1 MHGNVIAA
9 ISTPPGK
16 GGVAVIR
23 MSGTGSFEIAKRVF
37 QPISKKEITDYPPRT
52 QIYGYILYSEEKID
66 DGMLTLFPAPRSY
79 TGEDT
84 VEISC
89 HGGVLITRT
98 VLEALFAAG
107 ATPAGPGE
115 FTERAFIGG
124 KLSLSEAEAIG
135 TLLEATSHE
144 QIRLSASP
152 ARAKLNEAVGAI
164 RDALVSLMS
173 SIYARIDYP
182 DEDLGEFTDG
192 ETLEK
197 LREVRNDLNRL
208 IDTYRTGRAINE
220 GISTVICGKPN
231 VGKSTL
237 YNLLVGEDAAIVTDV
252 AGTTRDILERTV
264 SLGRVTLR
272 ITDTAGV
279 HSGDDVD
286 KVEKIGIGRS
296 KDKIMSSDLILAVFD
311 LSREFDNADK
321 ELLDEIEKAPGYK
334 LCILNKYDIAAVK
347 NPHFDTSLLPKQLF
361 GETISISADK
371 DNIGTSETLSK
382 LINSLF
388 TDEKI
393 SCGQDAIVSSARQ
406 HASLLRARA
415 FIDTAIEA
423 YMSGLPSDA
432 ASSDIEMAIGAI
444 SELDG
449 RAVSETVVGDIFAKF
464 CVGK

>member
-1 MHGNVIAA
+1 MHGSIIAA

-23 MSGTGSFEIAKRVF
+23 VSGAGALEIADRVF
-37 QPISKKEITDYPPRT
+37 LPISGKRISEYPART
-52 QIYGYILYSEEKID
+52 QIYGYIIYNEEKID
-66 DGMLTLFPAPRSY
+66 DGMLTAFPAPRSY
-79 TGEDT
+79 TGEDV

-89 HGGVLITRT
+89 HGGILITRT

-107 ATPAGPGE
+107 AVPAEAGE
-115 FTERAFIGG
+115 FTRRAFING

-135 TLLEATSHE
+135 TLLEANSHE

-152 ARAKLNEAVGAI
+152 ARAKLVEAIGGI
-164 RDALVSLMS
+164 RGSLISLMS

-182 DEDLGEFTDG
+182 DEDLGELSDG
-192 ETLEK
+192 EILDTL
-197 LREVRNDLNRL
+197 LAIRQTLVRL
-208 IDTYRTGRAINE
+208 IDTYKTGRAINE

-252 AGTTRDILERTV
+252 AGTTRDILEKTV
-264 SLGRVTLR
+264 SIGRVTLR

-279 HSGDDVD
+279 RSGDEVGA
-286 KVEKIGIGRS
+286 VEKIGIGRS
-296 KDKIMSSDLILAVFD
+296 KDKISASELILAVFD
-311 LSREFDNADK
+311 LSRE
-321 ELLDEIEKAPGYK
+321 LDESDRELIDEISEAFGYK
-334 LCILNKYDIAAVK
+334 VCVLNKCDLVEGK
-347 NPHFDTSLLPKQLF
+347 EPRFDTSLLPDSVF
-361 GETISISADK
+361 SETVYISADK
-371 DNIGTSETLSK
+371 DNSGAIETLSA
-382 LINSLF
+382 LINRLF

-406 HASLLRARA
+406 HASLLRACS
-415 FIDTAIEA
+415 FIDTAIDA
-423 YMSGLPSDA
+423 YRLGLPADA

-449 RAVSETVVGDIFAKF
+449 RAVSDNIVSDIFSKF

>member
-23 MSGTGSFEIAKRVF
+23 MSGAGAIEIAERVF
-37 QPISKKEITDYPPRT
+37 LPVSKRKITDYPART
-52 QIYGYILYSEEKID
+52 QIYGYIIYNEEKID

-89 HGGVLITRT
+89 HGGMLVTRT
-98 VLEALFAAG
+98 VLEALFAVG
-107 ATPAGPGE
+107 ASPAEAGE
-115 FTERAFIGG
+115 FTQRAFVNG

-135 TLLEATSHE
+135 ALLEARSLE
-144 QIRLSASP
+144 QIKLSASP
-152 ARAKLNEAVGAI
+152 ARAKLCEAVDSI
-164 RDALVSLMS
+164 RRDMTSLMS

-182 DEDLGEFTDG
+182 DEDLGELTDG
-192 ETLEK
+192 ETVESLGAIRAK
-197 LREVRNDLNRL
+197 LKRL

-237 YNLLVGEDAAIVTDV
+237 YNLLIGEDAAIVTDV

-279 HSGDDVD
+279 RSGDELDT
-286 KVEKIGIGRS
+286 VEKIGIGRS
-296 KDKIMSSDLILAVFD
+296 KDRITSSELILAVFD
-311 LSREFDNADK
+311 LSRK
-321 ELLDEIEKAPGYK
+321 LDESDLELIDEIAKADGYK
-334 LCILNKYDIAAVK
+334 VCVLNKCDLVDKKDPPLDI
-347 NPHFDTSLLPKQLF
+347 SLIPKGVF
-361 GETISISADK
+361 GEVISISADR
-371 DNIGTSETLSK
+371 DDSGTMTALKELVQR
-382 LINSLF
+382 LF

-406 HASLLRARA
+406 HASLLRACG
-415 FIDTAIEA
+415 FIDTAIDA
-423 YMSGLPSDA
+423 YVSGLPVDA

-449 RAVSETVVGDIFAKF
+449 RAVSESVVSDIFARF

>member
-23 MSGTGSFEIAKRVF
+23 MSGKGSLEIAEKIF
-37 QPISKKEITDYPPRT
+37 LPISGRSITEYRPRT
-52 QIYGYILYSEEKID
+52 QIYGYILYNEERID
-66 DGMLTLFPAPRSY
+66 DGMLTLFPAPNSY

-89 HGGVLITRT
+89 HGGILITRT
-98 VLEALFAAG
+98 VLESLFAAG
-107 ATPAGPGE
+107 ASPAEPGE
-115 FTERAFIGG
+115 FTQRAFING
-124 KLSLSEAEAIG
+124 KLSLTEAEAIG
-135 TLLEATSHE
+135 TLLEATSRE

-152 ARAKLNEAVGAI
+152 ARARLNEAIGEI
-164 RDALVSLMS
+164 RSGLISLMS

-182 DEDLGEFTDG
+182 DEDLGEFTD
-192 ETLEK
+192 TQTRDSLLEIQKK
-197 LREVRNDLNRL
+197 LSRL
-208 IDTYRTGRAINE
+208 IDTYKTGRAINE
-220 GISTVICGKPN
+220 GSSTVICGKPN

-237 YNLLVGEDAAIVTDV
+237 YNLLIGEDAAIVTDI

-264 SLGRVTLR
+264 SLGRVTLK

-279 HSGDDVD
+279 RSGSELDQ
-286 KVEKIGIGRS
+286 VEKIGIGKS
-296 KDKIMSSDLILAVFD
+296 KEKITSAELILAVFD
-311 LSREFDNADK
+311 LSRSFDESDK
-321 ELLDEIEKAPGYK
+321 ELVEELSKAEGYK
-334 LCILNKYDIAAVK
+334 VCILNKSDLADK
-347 NPHFDTSLLPKQLF
+347 ENPPFELTALPNGVF
-361 GETISISADK
+361 GKVISISADK
-371 DNIGTSETLSK
+371 DGMGATEALCE
-382 LINSLF
+382 LVEMLF

-423 YMSGLPSDA
+423 YSLGLPADA

-449 RAVSETVVGDIFAKF
+449 RAVSDSVVSDIFAKF

>member
-23 MSGTGSFEIAKRVF
+23 MSGKGALEIADKVF
-37 QPISKKEITDYPPRT
+37 EPVSGNAIGDYPART
-52 QIYGYILYSEEKID
+52 QIYGYIIHNGEKID
-66 DGMLTLFPAPRSY
+66 DGMLTAFPAPRSY

-89 HGGVLITRT
+89 HGGILVTRT

-107 ATPAGPGE
+107 ATPAEPGE
-115 FTERAFIGG
+115 FTRRAFISG

-135 TLLEATSHE
+135 TLLEATSTE
-144 QIRLSASP
+144 QIRLSATP
-152 ARAKLNEAVGAI
+152 ARQKLNEAVNAI
-164 RDALVSLMS
+164 REGLVSLMS

-192 ETLEK
+192 ESLETL
-197 LREVRNDLNRL
+197 VRIRDDLSRL
-208 IDTYRTGRAINE
+208 IDTYKTGRAINE

-237 YNLLVGEDAAIVTDV
+237 YNLLAGEDAAIVTDV

-272 ITDTAGV
+272 LTDTAGV
-279 HSGDDVD
+279 RSGDDVD

-296 KDKIMSSDLILAVFD
+296 KDRISSSELILAVFD
-311 LSREFDNADK
+311 LSRSFDEADR
-321 ELLDEIEKAPGYK
+321 ELIDEISKADGYK
-334 LCILNKYDIAAVK
+334 LCILNKSDVAKAHGAA
-347 NPHFDTSLLPKQLF
+347 FDTSLLPEGVF
-361 GETISISADK
+361 GSTITISADK
-371 DNIGTSETLSK
+371 DDTGALEELGSVITR
-382 LINSLF
+382 LF

-406 HASLLRARA
+406 HASLLRTRS
-415 FIDTAIEA
+415 FIDTAIDA
-423 YMSGLPSDA
+423 YRLGLPADA